1 MLIVGCLHCGETKVL
16 AGAPGVD
23 GTALVKWICTHC
35 GAGNVLEVTPSI
47 DVRGTSLH
55 AIVGGLALIAPN
67 DSEEVSECEDTE
79 VELC

>member
-1 MLIVGCLHCGETKVL
+1 MLIVGCLHCGGTKIL
-16 AGAPGVD
+16 AGAPGPD

-55 AIVGGLALIAPN
+55 AIVGGLALSAP
-67 DSEEVSECEDTE
+67 DVAAEMPPCENTE